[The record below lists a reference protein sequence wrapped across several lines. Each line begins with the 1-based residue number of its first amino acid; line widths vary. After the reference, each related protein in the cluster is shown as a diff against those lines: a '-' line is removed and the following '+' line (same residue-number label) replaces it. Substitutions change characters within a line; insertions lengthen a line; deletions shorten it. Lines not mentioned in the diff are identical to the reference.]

1 MKQSKEY
8 VVPFRGLKLGKHQFK
23 YVVEKA
29 FFETYQYDDF
39 IDSNVEVLLDFNKQ
53 GTIFELLFTID
64 GTVLLNCDVSGE
76 EYNQP
81 VKGTL
86 NLLVKFGDEYNY
98 DNEDILIIPQNE
110 DELDVSQFIY
120 ELIILSVPVKRIHPG
135 VLDGTLKS
143 KALDKLREM
152 KEKVKEKTIDP
163 RWDKLKELIKD
174 KNT

>member
-53 GTIFELLFTID
+53 GTIFELLFTIK

-152 KEKVKEKTIDP
+152 KEKVKTIDP